1 MPEKKEWPIIGMT
14 LEETAEVLRVDKRTV
29 LKQIR
34 EAGLPARKIGVGW
47 RIEHVAVRGWLASG
61 KYQEGETAEE
71 DAE

>member
-1 MPEKKEWPIIGMT
+1 MPEKMDWPIIGMT
-14 LEETAEVLRVDKRTV
+14 LEETAEALRVDKRTI

-47 RIEHVAVRGWLASG
+47 RIDHDSVRQWLAAG
-61 KYQEGETAEE
+61 KYQEGDAEE

>member
-1 MPEKKEWPIIGMT
+1 MLEKKEWPVIGMT

-47 RIEHVAVRGWLASG
+47 RIEHDAVRVWLASG
-61 KYQEGETAEE
+61 KYEGETAEE